1 MRNKFQRIVML
12 CPDLHETG
20 GIGFVSR
27 MSLATLCT
35 LGNAGEVWSLGAPSQ
50 NHEVRHP
57 ASWSVR
63 YANGNKPQFARWAL
77 QAGLHSAK
85 DQLVIAMHLQLAP
98 AAWPL
103 VKRGARLA
111 VFLHGIEA
119 WEPLSVLRARALA
132 EADLLL
138 ANSQF
143 TARQFLTANPEFR
156 ETPIKICAL
165 GVPDVAERTSGEAD
179 ETKLPFALIVGR
191 LSSQERYKGHDELL
205 GIWHRVLSFRPT
217 ARLIVAGDGDDR
229 PRLEAKAKELG
240 LEASVEFL
248 GSVNG
253 ATLHA
258 LYDDC
263 AFFAMPSAREGFGL
277 AFLEAMRAGKACIG
291 AQGAAEEIIEHEMT
305 GWIVPPANPMVLLE
319 AIHRFFE
326 EPALCG
332 RLGRAGRDRF
342 RAHFTETHFQN
353 RLARALEFES
363 ER

>member
-1 MRNKFQRIVML
+1 MHNKFQRIVML
-12 CPDLHETG
+12 CPDLHEIG
-20 GIGFVSR
+20 GIGAVSR
-27 MSLATLCT
+27 MSLAVLCSQ
-35 LGNAGEVWSLGAPSQ
+35 GNAGEVWSFGAPAQ
-50 NHEVRHP
+50 DQEVPHP

-63 YANGNKPQFARWAL
+63 YANGNKAQFGRWAL
-77 QAGLHSAK
+77 QAGLHNAK
-85 DQLVIAMHLQLAP
+85 DQLVVAMHLQLAP

-103 VKRGARLA
+103 IKRGARLA

-119 WEPLSVLRARALA
+119 WEPLSVLRARAVA
-132 EADLLL
+132 KADLLL

-143 TARQFLTANPEFR
+143 TARQFLAANPQFR

-165 GVPDVAERTSGEAD
+165 GVPDVAERANGEEGEA
-179 ETKLPFALIVGR
+179 KPPFAFIVGR

-205 GIWHRVLSFRPT
+205 SIWHRVLSFHPT
-217 ARLIVAGDGDDR
+217 ARLVVAGDGDDR
-229 PRLEAKAKELG
+229 PRLEAKANELG
-240 LEASVEFL
+240 LGASVQFL

-253 ATLHA
+253 VSLQA

-326 EPALCG
+326 EPVLCG
-332 RLGRAGRDRF
+332 TLGRAGRDRF
-342 RAHFTETHFQN
+342 RAHFTEAHFQN